1 MRATLTELN
10 SNSNALARAAQAG
23 ETVVITD
30 RGTPIADIVPHR
42 EQAWVTKAQ
51 LVQGLRVLRATV
63 QSRHDTSDVVRAE
76 IDAVIDPYLDA
87 GAGQ

>member
-1 MRATLTELN
+1 MRASLTELN

-30 RGTPIADIVPHR
+30 RGNPIADIVPHR

-51 LVQGLRVLRATV
+51 LEDALRVLRATL
-63 QSRHDTSDVVRAE
+63 HDSGDGSDAVRAE
-76 IDAVIDPYLDA
+76 MDAIVDPYLDIDA
-87 GAGQ
+87 AR